1 MRVMTLTAR
10 ALASSMLTRL
20 AGRRLSEGRPL
31 PHGQRLLSERSTKPA
46 ARVVAILADLEVGP
60 ELHAVVEGQSGSV
73 HVIAPEARPAW
84 DLSSSAASFHVATT
98 LDEVNWVLK
107 MIGPADLIINM
118 TTKTALGHEKDW
130 DRLFFNLRKGGEY
143 VIPRDRIGRDEEPG
157 IFERL
162 VKVMA
167 AQSAPSAVLKTFPAG
182 IRAFTDAV
190 ATGRLDAESI
200 RVGKANQH
208 LAKIR
213 DADGSRM
220 MAVRGRQL
228 TVRDVVTL
236 PPLTFEHRGQVIS
249 HEAQVS
255 IPDLDTTFTVP
266 ALKLRHYEGRIGM
279 VSNALLFSEEMILP
293 DSFRHHRTPGL
304 INPAVTNVNRD
315 FALIP
320 ERVLPH
326 TSRPGTFYH
335 LDCENSGHYGH
346 LVTEVMSRLWGWE
359 QAKRDTP
366 GLQAVFRIR
375 YPNERDP
382 LLERRLFTAFGIG
395 EADITWTAEPTW
407 LESVYAATP
416 MWHNAMPHYVHPDIQ
431 DIWQRVSRGLTR
443 SVERDQQPSDR
454 LFVSRRAAA
463 TNRSCR
469 NAREVE
475 AVFAEYGFTVI
486 YPEELDLAQQ
496 AYLFRDARVVAGFGG
511 SGLFNIFNSKALE
524 HLVVLNHE
532 SYTARNEHLY
542 AAVLGCTEHYF
553 WSPADIAHPTNGWSA
568 DAYYSGWEFDFER
581 NLDQL
586 TRLLRSL

>member
-1 MRVMTLTAR
+1 MTMTTR
-10 ALASSMLTRL
+10 ALASSVLTRL
-20 AGRRLSEGRPL
+20 ARRRRPEGRPL
-31 PHGQRLLSERSTKPA
+31 PHRQRLIGERSKGPA
-46 ARVVAILADLEVGP
+46 ARVVAILADAEVGP
-60 ELHAVVEGQSGSV
+60 ELRTAVEAQSGSV
-73 HVIAPEARPAW
+73 HVVAPEALPAW
-84 DLSSSAASFHVATT
+84 DLSSSGASFHVATT

-107 MIGPADLIINM
+107 MIGPADLVINM
-118 TTKTALGHEKDW
+118 TTKTAAGHEKDW
-130 DRLFFNLRKGGEY
+130 DRLFFNVRKGGEY
-143 VIPRDRIGRDEEPG
+143 VVPRDRIQRDEEPG
-157 IFERL
+157 IFGRL
-162 VKVMA
+162 VEVMA
-167 AQSAPSAVLKTFPAG
+167 AQSAPSAVLKTLPAG

-190 ATGRLDAESI
+190 GAVRLEAESI
-200 RVGKANQH
+200 RASKANQH
-208 LAKIR
+208 LVKIR

-220 MAVRGRQL
+220 MAVRGRDL

-236 PPLTFEHRGQVIS
+236 PPLTFEHRGEVIS
-249 HEAQVS
+249 HEAQV
-255 IPDLDTTFTVP
+255 PVADLDTTFAVP

-326 TSRPGTFYH
+326 TSRKGTFYH

-359 QAKRDTP
+359 RAKLETP
-366 GLQAVFRIR
+366 ALQAIFRIR

-382 LLERRLFTAFGIG
+382 LLERRLFTAFGID

-416 MWHNAMPHYVHPDIQ
+416 MWHNAAPHYVHPDIQ
-431 DIWQRVSRGLTR
+431 GIWERVSRGLTR
-443 SVERDQQPSDR
+443 SVERDQEPSDR

-463 TNRSCR
+463 ANRSCR
-469 NAREVE
+469 NAEQVE
-475 AVFAEYGFTVI
+475 AVFTDHGFTVI

-511 SGLFNIFNSKALE
+511 SGLFNIFNSRALE

-542 AAVLGCTEHYF
+542 AAVLGCTEHYL
-553 WSPADIAHPTNGWSA
+553 WSPADTAHPTNGWSA
-568 DAYYSGWEFDFER
+568 EAYYSGWEFDFER
-581 NLDQL
+581 NLDEL

>member
-1 MRVMTLTAR
+1 MPGMSMTTR
-10 ALASSMLTRL
+10 ALAARVLTRL
-20 AGRRLSEGRPL
+20 ARRRLRERRPL
-31 PHGQRLLSERSTKPA
+31 RPRQRLTGQRSKEPA
-46 ARVVAILADLEVGP
+46 ARVVAVLADLEVGP
-60 ELHAVVEGQSGSV
+60 GLRRAIAAQSGSV
-73 HVIAPEARPAW
+73 HVIAPEALPAW
-84 DLSSSAASFHVATT
+84 DLPGLPAAFHVATT

-107 MIGPADLIINM
+107 MIGPVDLIINM
-118 TTKTALGHEKDW
+118 TTKTAAGHEKDW
-130 DRLFFNLRKGGEY
+130 DRLFFNVRKGGEY
-143 VIPRDRIGRDEEPG
+143 VVPRDRIQRDEHPG
-157 IFERL
+157 IFGRL
-162 VKVMA
+162 VTVMA
-167 AQSAPSAVLKTFPAG
+167 TQNAPGAVLKSLPAT

-190 ATGRLDAESI
+190 GTVRLDAESI
-200 RVGKANQH
+200 RVSKANQH
-208 LAKIR
+208 LVKIR

-220 MAVRGRQL
+220 MAVRGRH
-228 TVRDVVTL
+228 VRARDVVTL
-236 PPLTFEHRGQVIS
+236 PPLTFEHRGEVIS
-249 HEAQVS
+249 HEAQVPVS
-255 IPDLDTTFTVP
+255 DLDMTFTVP

-326 TSRPGTFYH
+326 TSRQGTFYH

-346 LVTEVMSRLWGWE
+346 LVTEVMSRLWGWDL
-359 QAKRDTP
+359 AKRQSP
-366 GLQAVFRIR
+366 ELQAIFRIR

-382 LLERRLFTAFGIG
+382 LLERRLFSAFGID
-395 EADITWTAEPTW
+395 EADITWTSEPTW
-407 LESVYAATP
+407 LESLYAATP
-416 MWHNAMPHYVHPDIQ
+416 MWHNAVPHYVHPDIQ
-431 DIWQRVSRGLTR
+431 DIWQRVSSGLTR
-443 SVERDQQPSDR
+443 SVVREQEPSDR
-454 LFVSRRAAA
+454 VFVSRRATAG
-463 TNRSCR
+463 NRSCR
-469 NAREVE
+469 NAPEVE
-475 AVFAEYGFTVI
+475 AVFTEHGFSVI

-511 SGLFNIFNSKALE
+511 SGLFNIFNSQALE

-568 DAYYSGWEFDFER
+568 EAYYSGWEFDFER

-586 TRLLRSL
+586 TQLLKSL

>member
-1 MRVMTLTAR
+1 MPVMTMTTR
-10 ALASSMLTRL
+10 ALASSVLTRL
-20 AGRRLSEGRPL
+20 ARRRLPERRHLPL
-31 PHGQRLLSERSTKPA
+31 RQRLLGERSEEPA
-46 ARVVAILADLEVGP
+46 ARVVAVLADIEVGP
-60 ELHAVVEGQSGSV
+60 ELRTAVEAQSGSV
-73 HVIAPEARPAW
+73 HVIAPEARTAW
-84 DLSSSAASFHVATT
+84 DLSSSRASFHVATT

-118 TTKTALGHEKDW
+118 TTKTAAGHEQDW
-130 DRLFFNLRKGGEY
+130 DRLFFNVRKGGEY
-143 VIPRDRIGRDEEPG
+143 FVPRDRIRRDEEPG

-162 VKVMA
+162 VEVMA
-167 AQSAPSAVLKTFPAG
+167 AQSAPGEVLKALPVG
-182 IRAFTDAV
+182 IRAFTEAV
-190 ATGRLDAESI
+190 GTVGLDAESI

-208 LAKIR
+208 FVKIR

-228 TVRDVVTL
+228 TVRDVATL
-236 PPLTFEHRGQVIS
+236 PPITFEHRGEVVS
-249 HEAQVS
+249 HEAHVPV
-255 IPDLDTTFTVP
+255 PDLETTFTVP

-304 INPAVTNVNRD
+304 INPAITNINRD

-326 TSRPGTFYH
+326 TSQEGTFYH

-346 LVTEVMSRLWGWE
+346 LVTEVMSRLWGWKR
-359 QAKRDTP
+359 AKLETP
-366 GLQAVFRIR
+366 ELRAIFRIR

-382 LLERRLFTAFGIG
+382 LLERRLFTAFGID
-395 EADITWTAEPTW
+395 EADIAWTAEPTW

-416 MWHNAMPHYVHPDIQ
+416 MWHNAVPHYVHPDIQ
-431 DIWQRVSRGLTR
+431 EIWQRVSVGLTR
-443 SVERDQQPSDR
+443 SVERAQEPTDR

-463 TNRSCR
+463 ANRSCR
-469 NAREVE
+469 NAPEVE
-475 AVFAEYGFTVI
+475 AVFARHGFTII

-511 SGLFNIFNSKALE
+511 SGLFNIFNSQALE

-553 WSPADIAHPTNGWSA
+553 WSPADIAHPTNRWSA
-568 DAYYSGWEFDFER
+568 EAYYSGWEFDFER

-586 TRLLRSL
+586 TELLNSL